1 MGLRSWLQKIKDKRR
16 GQHLY
21 EIWLMGYDEACN
33 VCVDVSRKEC
43 ASLTKAIRELG
54 IMRTLVLAVSG
65 YKENDEA
72 NT

>member
-1 MGLRSWLQKIKDKRR
+1 MGLRNWLYKIKDKRR
-16 GQHLY
+16 RQHLY

-33 VCVDVSRKEC
+33 VCIDVSRKEH
-43 ASLTKAIRELG
+43 AGLTKAIRELG